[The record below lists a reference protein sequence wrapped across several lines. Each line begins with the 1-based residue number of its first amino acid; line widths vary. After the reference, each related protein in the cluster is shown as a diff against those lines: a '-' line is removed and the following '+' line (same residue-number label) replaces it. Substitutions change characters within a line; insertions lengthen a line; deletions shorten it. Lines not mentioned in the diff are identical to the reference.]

1 MYDKKEGK
9 KMRFLSFHVDYFRYK
24 VTKKGRSKLIEEITE
39 DNNEAHIENALVLF
53 ISSEKR
59 DEENSEV
66 LKKSIIEI
74 EKITSQL
81 KISNIV
87 IVPFA
92 HLFGQLSTLEFSF
105 EFFKKI
111 ELELKM
117 MDYSVL
123 RLPFG
128 WFNELEMKAKGH
140 PLSRISRI
148 IE

>member
-1 MYDKKEGK
+1 
-9 KMRFLSFHVDYFRYK
+9 MRFLSFHVDYFRYK
-24 VTKKGRSKLIEEITE
+24 VTKKGRSKVIEEITE
-39 DNNEAHIENALVLF
+39 DNREAQIKNALVLF
-53 ISSEKR
+53 ITTEKR
-59 DEENSEV
+59 DEENPEF
-66 LKKSIIEI
+66 LEKGIAEI
-74 EKITSQL
+74 EKITAQL

-92 HLFGQLSTLEFSF
+92 HLFGQLSSLEFALESF
-105 EFFKKI
+105 KR
-111 ELELKM
+111 LESNLKVK
-117 MDYSVL
+117 DYLVL

>member
-1 MYDKKEGK
+1 
-9 KMRFLSFHVDYFRYK
+9 MRFLSFHVDYFRYK
-24 VTKKGRSKLIEEITE
+24 VTKKGRSKVIEEITE
-39 DNNEAHIENALVLF
+39 DNREAQIKNALVLF
-53 ISSEKR
+53 ISTEKR
-59 DEENSEV
+59 DEENSEI

-74 EKITSQL
+74 EKIITQL

-87 IVPFA
+87 IIPFA
-92 HLFGQLSTLEFSF
+92 HLFGQLSTIEFSF

>member
-1 MYDKKEGK
+1 
-9 KMRFLSFHVDYFRYK
+9 MRFLSFHVDYFRYK
-24 VTKKGRSKLIEEITE
+24 VTKKGRSKVVEEITE
-39 DNNEAHIENALVLF
+39 DNREAQIKNALVLF
-53 ISSEKR
+53 ISTEKR
-59 DEENSEV
+59 DEENSEI
-66 LKKSIIEI
+66 LKKSILEI
-74 EKITSQL
+74 EKITNQL

-92 HLFGQLSTLEFSF
+92 HLFGLLSTIEFSF

-111 ELELKM
+111 EVELKM

>member
-1 MYDKKEGK
+1 
-9 KMRFLSFHVDYFRYK
+9 MRFLSFHVDYFRYK
-24 VTKKGRSKLIEEITE
+24 VTKKGRSKVVEEITE
-39 DNNEAHIENALVLF
+39 DNREAQIKNALVLF
-53 ISSEKR
+53 ISTEKR
-59 DEENSEV
+59 DEENSEI
-66 LKKSIIEI
+66 LKKSILEI
-74 EKITSQL
+74 EKITNQL

-92 HLFGQLSTLEFSF
+92 HLFGQLSTIEFSF

-111 ELELKM
+111 ESELKI

>member
-1 MYDKKEGK
+1 
-9 KMRFLSFHVDYFRYK
+9 MRFLSFHVDYFRYK
-24 VTKKGRSKLIEEITE
+24 VTKKGRSKVIEEITE
-39 DNNEAHIENALVLF
+39 DNRESQIKNALVFF
-53 ISSEKR
+53 ISTEKR
-59 DEENSEV
+59 DEENSEI
-66 LKKSIIEI
+66 LKKSILEI
-74 EKITSQL
+74 EKITNQL

-92 HLFGQLSTLEFSF
+92 HLFGQLSTIEFSF

-111 ELELKM
+111 ESELKM

>member
-1 MYDKKEGK
+1 
-9 KMRFLSFHVDYFRYK
+9 MRFLSFHVDYFRYK
-24 VTKKGRSKLIEEITE
+24 VTKKGRSKIIEEITE
-39 DNNEAHIENALVLF
+39 DNREAQIKNALVFF
-53 ISSEKR
+53 ISTEKR
-59 DEENSEV
+59 DEENSEI
-66 LKKSIIEI
+66 LKKSINEI
-74 EKITSQL
+74 EKITNQL

-92 HLFGQLSTLEFSF
+92 HLFGQLSTIEFSF
-105 EFFKKI
+105 ELFKKI

-117 MDYSVL
+117 VDYSVL